1 MTGKMKKPITR
12 CPTNPSNTQ
21 LVDIFLRLYDSS
33 KSTNRRGES
42 CAQPYYTL
50 TWPILLDPG
59 HGLHGHSEA
68 MGTTKNPL
76 TDSGEDSE
84 RGADNGTR
92 GSAEMM
98 RIYPLHA
105 FETAA
110 PARIR
115 RLKWTLNM

>member
-1 MTGKMKKPITR
+1 MACMDTPKQWEQEP
-12 CPTNPSNTQ
+12 PTY
-21 LVDIFLRLYDSS
+21 I
-33 KSTNRRGES
+33 
-42 CAQPYYTL
+42 
-50 TWPILLDPG
+50 
-59 HGLHGHSEA
+59 
-68 MGTTKNPL
+68 

-110 PARIR
+110 PAR
-115 RLKWTLNM
+115 RLKRTLNM

>member
-1 MTGKMKKPITR
+1 MLNRIIHLLGQSSLILDMACMDTPYNGNNYEP
-12 CPTNPSNTQ
+12 PTY
-21 LVDIFLRLYDSS
+21 I
-33 KSTNRRGES
+33 
-42 CAQPYYTL
+42 
-50 TWPILLDPG
+50 
-59 HGLHGHSEA
+59 
-68 MGTTKNPL
+68 

-110 PARIR
+110 PASNGGYDDGNGPSICKCAGRYR
-115 RLKWTLNM
+115 AGSG